1 VGREN
6 LVNLPNRGA
15 LVKTI
20 SYTVARIGSEDAEEL
35 NQDAL
40 ALAAS
45 LLVSRYRVSEKWAE
59 PQLRPA
65 ERRIY
70 PLSVQPGR

>member
-1 VGREN
+1 
-6 LVNLPNRGA
+6 
-15 LVKTI
+15 VKTN
-20 SYTVARIGSEDAEEL
+20 SYTVARIGAEDAEEL

-45 LLVSRYRVSEKWAE
+45 LWVSRYSVSEKGAE

-65 ERRIY
+65 ERRIH